1 MIIQILTTTLFQKT
15 RETTTIQSIVQSET
29 RSLVEVAHRSW
40 PRPDSAL
47 YLRSNQS
54 NDMTDEKLY
63 RCVVNL
69 QDRSFYLYSDQGSK
83 KTVVCETM
91 EEFMNVLEVVRD
103 RCDEDALSY
112 ASPKWD
118 LKQEKRWKCCSLQS
132 GIFLKQ
138 RRIVD

>member
-1 MIIQILTTTLFQKT
+1 MG
-15 RETTTIQSIVQSET
+15 
-29 RSLVEVAHRSW
+29 
-40 PRPDSAL
+40 
-47 YLRSNQS
+47 NQS

-63 RCVVNL
+63 RCVVNV

-112 ASPKWD
+112 ASPK
-118 LKQEKRWKCCSLQS
+118 
-132 GIFLKQ
+132 
-138 RRIVD
+138 